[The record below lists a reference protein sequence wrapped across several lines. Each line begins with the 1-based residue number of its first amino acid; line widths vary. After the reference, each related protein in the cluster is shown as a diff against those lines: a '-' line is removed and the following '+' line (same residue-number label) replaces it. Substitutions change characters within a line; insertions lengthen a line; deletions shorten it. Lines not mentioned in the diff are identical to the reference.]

1 MMVSSSESASDARV
15 LSWFLIVVGVV
26 TLGVGVFF
34 VASPHETLKVF
45 TVIGGILL
53 LVDGL
58 LAIIGALVGVSE
70 SRGLLAMVGVLS
82 VIAGVVLIKKPFQTL
97 LVLVVILG
105 IWLVVVGIARFVSA
119 FSRREGRGINIFV
132 AIVDV
137 IAGIVILSWPKPS
150 LATLAVIFGIVLIIR
165 GALFVYAGWLAHKL
179 GRDPGSGSVA
189 PAVT

>member
-15 LSWFLIVVGVV
+15 LSWFLIVVGLL
-26 TLGVGVFF
+26 TLAVGVFF

-58 LAIIGALVGVSE
+58 LAIIGALVGESE

-150 LATLAVIFGIVLIIR
+150 LATLAVIFGIVLIVR
-165 GALFVYAGWLAHKL
+165 GALFAYAGWAVRKL
-179 GRDPGSGSVA
+179 SRDAGSGSVT
-189 PAVT
+189 PAIT

>member
-1 MMVSSSESASDARV
+1 MMMSNSERASDATV

-53 LVDGL
+53 LIDGL
-58 LAIIGALVGVSE
+58 LAIIAALVGVSE

-105 IWLVVVGIARFVSA
+105 IWLVVVGIARFVPA

-165 GALFVYAGWLAHKL
+165 GALFVYAGWLARKL
-179 GRDPGSGSVA
+179 SRDAGSGSA
-189 PAVT
+189 TPAFT

>member
-1 MMVSSSESASDARV
+1 MMMNSSERAPDPTV
-15 LSWFLIVVGVV
+15 LSWFLIGVGVL
-26 TLGVGVFF
+26 TLAVGVFF
-34 VASPHETLKVF
+34 VASPDETLKVF
-45 TVIGGILL
+45 TVLGGILL

-82 VIAGVVLIKKPFQTL
+82 LIAGLVLIKKPFQTL

-105 IWLVVVGIARFVSA
+105 VWLVVAGIATFVSA
-119 FSRREGRGINIFV
+119 FSRREGRGANILV

>member
-1 MMVSSSESASDARV
+1 MMMSNSERASDATV

-53 LVDGL
+53 LIDGL
-58 LAIIGALVGVSE
+58 LAIIAALVGVSE

-165 GALFVYAGWLAHKL
+165 GALFVYAGWLARKL
-179 GRDPGSGSVA
+179 SRDAGSGSA
-189 PAVT
+189 TPAFT

>member
-15 LSWFLIVVGVV
+15 LSWFLIVVGLL
-26 TLGVGVFF
+26 TLAVGVFF

-119 FSRREGRGINIFV
+119 FSRREDRGVNIFV

>member
-15 LSWFLIVVGVV
+15 LSWFLIVVGLL
-26 TLGVGVFF
+26 TLAVGVFF

-165 GALFVYAGWLAHKL
+165 GALFAYAGWLARKL
-179 GRDPGSGSVA
+179 GRDAGSGSVA

>member
-1 MMVSSSESASDARV
+1 
-15 LSWFLIVVGVV
+15 
-26 TLGVGVFF
+26 VGVFF

-119 FSRREGRGINIFV
+119 FSRREGRGVNIFV

-137 IAGIVILSWPKPS
+137 IAGVVILSWPKPS

-165 GALFVYAGWLAHKL
+165 GALFVYAGWLARKL
-179 GRDPGSGSVA
+179 GRDAGSGPVT
-189 PAVT
+189 PAFS

>member
-1 MMVSSSESASDARV
+1 MMMNSSERAPDPTV
-15 LSWFLIVVGVV
+15 LSWFLIGVGVL
-26 TLGVGVFF
+26 TLAVGVFF
-34 VASPHETLKVF
+34 VASPDETLKVF
-45 TVIGGILL
+45 TVLGGILL

-82 VIAGVVLIKKPFQTL
+82 LIAGLVLIKKPFQTL

-105 IWLVVVGIARFVSA
+105 VWLVVAGIATFVSA
-119 FSRREGRGINIFV
+119 FSQREARGANIFV
-132 AIVDV
+132 AIVDL

-165 GALFVYAGWLAHKL
+165 GALFAYAGWAVRRLS
-179 GRDPGSGSVA
+179 RDAGSGSVT
-189 PAVT
+189 PAIT

>member
-15 LSWFLIVVGVV
+15 LSWFLIVVGLL
-26 TLGVGVFF
+26 TLAVGVFF

-137 IAGIVILSWPKPS
+137 IAGVVILSWPKPS

>member
-1 MMVSSSESASDARV
+1 MMMSNSERASDATV

-53 LVDGL
+53 LIDGL

-119 FSRREGRGINIFV
+119 FSRREDRGVNIFV

-137 IAGIVILSWPKPS
+137 IAGVVILSWPKPS

-165 GALFVYAGWLAHKL
+165 GALSAYAGWAVRRLS
-179 GRDPGSGSVA
+179 RDAGSGSVT
-189 PAVT
+189 PAIT

>member
-15 LSWFLIVVGVV
+15 LSWFLIVVGLL
-26 TLGVGVFF
+26 TLAVGVFF

-45 TVIGGILL
+45 KVIGGILL

>member
-15 LSWFLIVVGVV
+15 LSWFLIVVGLL
-26 TLGVGVFF
+26 TLAVGVFF

-119 FSRREGRGINIFV
+119 FSRREGRGISLFV